1 MDLKKIGKKLLFP
14 PIWLMIILALISAIS
29 LVLVFIKGM
38 EESPIAYVIYVVSF
52 YTLSVICIFLAM
64 VLPKRYRTIK
74 QKVYENPLGNR
85 YMTDV
90 GFKNHVSLYCSLAV
104 NLLYVGT
111 NVFSAIFYRSGW
123 FGIFAVYYIILAI
136 MRFLL
141 VRYINKNKLG
151 EKRLMEL
158 ERSRLCAIILTT
170 LNLVLSGA
178 VLMILYRN
186 GGFHY
191 NGILIYVMAM
201 YTFYV
206 TTTAIIDLIQYRKY
220 DNPIL
225 STSKV
230 IKMAAA
236 LVSML
241 SLETAMFSQFGEE
254 MSPEN
259 QRIMIALTGAGVSVV
274 VITMA
279 IYIIVRST
287 KEIKQVRRLKKNGE

>member
-1 MDLKKIGKKLLFP
+1 MVWKNIGKKLLFP
-14 PIWLMIILALISAIS
+14 PVWLMIVLAIISAVS
-29 LVLVFIKGM
+29 LVFVFVKGLH
-38 EESPIAYVIYVVSF
+38 ESPVAYAVYIISF
-52 YTLSVICIFLAM
+52 YTFSVICVFFAM
-64 VLPKRYRTIK
+64 VLPKRYKAIK
-74 QKVYENPLGNR
+74 QKVYNNPIGYR

-90 GFKNHVSLYCSLAV
+90 QFKNHVSLYCSLAV
-104 NLLYVGT
+104 NLLYIGT
-111 NVFSAIFYRSGW
+111 NIFSACFYDSAW
-123 FGIFAVYYIILAI
+123 FAIFAVYYIILAI

-151 EKRLMEL
+151 EQRLMEL
-158 ERSRLCAIILTT
+158 RRSRLCAIILTT

-178 VLMILYRN
+178 VLMILYQNR
-186 GGFHY
+186 GFHY

-206 TTTAIIDLIQYRKY
+206 TVTAIIDLIKYRKY
-220 DNPIL
+220 NNPIL

-259 QRIMIALTGAGVSVV
+259 QRIMIALTGAGVS
-274 VITMA
+274 I
-279 IYIIVRST
+279 IIVTMEVYMIVRTT
-287 KEIKQVRRLKKNGE
+287 KEIKEMRCKKNGK